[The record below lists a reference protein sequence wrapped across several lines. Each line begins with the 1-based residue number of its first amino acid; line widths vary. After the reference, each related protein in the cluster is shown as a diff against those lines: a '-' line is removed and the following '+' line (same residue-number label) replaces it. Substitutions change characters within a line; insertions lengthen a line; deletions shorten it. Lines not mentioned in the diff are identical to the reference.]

1 MNRIKKTLTIFLLV
15 GICVCLSTT
24 VHAHKL
30 WLNATDYYPEI
41 FAHPKFAPQ
50 PRAKTVVYFG
60 WGHKLPVS
68 ELFSDEYLDTLFLID
83 PAGKKTKLTP
93 GKGGFMAT
101 ELNMKEEGGRIVA
114 ASVKPGFHGDVKG
127 KKDFFEMRYE
137 MYAKALIAVGSSGH
151 DVFTKPIGQRFEIV
165 PLQDPKDLKPGDW
178 FTFNVLIDGRPAR
191 GAEISASPYA
201 KPLVTV
207 VDNMTY
213 KETAKIKIMDSS
225 GPWIVTAKLELP
237 PTPEFKDKC
246 SKLYFISTLTFE
258 VP

>member
-1 MNRIKKTLTIFLLV
+1 MKRMKQTMAIIVLV
-15 GICVCLSTT
+15 GICICLSTT
-24 VHAHKL
+24 VNAHKL

-41 FAHPKFAPQ
+41 FSHPKYAPQ
-50 PRAKTVVYFG
+50 PRAKTVIYFG

-68 ELFSDEYLDTLFLID
+68 DLFSDDYLDTLLMVD
-83 PAGKKTKLTP
+83 PTGNKTELEP

-101 ELNMKEEGGRIVA
+101 ELLMKNEGGRVIA

-127 KKDFFEMRYE
+127 KKNFYEMRYE
-137 MYAKALIAVGSSGH
+137 MYAKALIAVGSSNH
-151 DVFTKPIGQRFEIV
+151 DVFLKPIGQRFEIV

-178 FTFNVLIDGRPAR
+178 LTFNVLLDGKPAR
-191 GAEISASPYA
+191 GVEISASPYA
-201 KPLVTV
+201 KPLLTV
-207 VDNMTY
+207 VDNLTY
-213 KETAKIKIMDSS
+213 KETGKIKLMDCS

-237 PTPEFKDKC
+237 ATAEFKDKC